1 VRETVDSG
9 VISKHVNYV
18 NASNVSGEAEYLFA
32 PYSPFTV
39 KEVRKGTGS
48 LQYPHEVYLEAGL
61 DSLDFDE
68 ELPVTPWI

>member
-1 VRETVDSG
+1 VCLRYSC
-9 VISKHVNYV
+9 KHVNYV
-18 NASNVSGEAEYLFA
+18 SVSKVPGEAEYLFA

-48 LQYPHEVYLEAGL
+48 CTNPHEIYLEAGL

-68 ELPVTPWI
+68 DLPVAPWI